1 MEELEDTHRSQD
13 PFQPEFENEDIPS
26 IAERVRFWEEQ
37 DKINRELIPRVI
49 RHNELLTKHI
59 AEHDNL
65 PKVASTAIS
74 QTLAK
79 VKEEHRQWYEA
90 ALNASKEEHRQ
101 WYKETLKAS
110 KAEQLQEYE
119 AALDATKNDLAGQFQ
134 DGLDEALASLLHE
147 TRKIRN
153 VLVVIASGAGMIGVA
168 ALVVSLITLFQ

>member
-1 MEELEDTHRSQD
+1 MEGLEDVNRSQD
-13 PFQPEFENEDIPS
+13 PFQPEFENEDTPS

-65 PKVASTAIS
+65 PKVASAALS
-74 QTLAK
+74 QALVEAR
-79 VKEEHRQWYEA
+79 EEHHQLYEA
-90 ALNASKEEHRQ
+90 ALKASKEEQRQ
-101 WYKETLKAS
+101 MYD
-110 KAEQLQEYE
+110 

-134 DGLDEALASLLHE
+134 AGLDEALASLLQE

-153 VLVVIASGAGMIGVA
+153 WLVVIASGAGMIGVA
-168 ALVVSLITLFQ
+168 ALVVSLITLFE